1 MLRRIAGTAE
11 GNTHLMGIALW
22 GSAHSGRLRRVE
34 IIEQNAT
41 HLERMTACCREVRD
55 TPETR
60 CLHPTARRGRW
71 MESRPPNE
79 KHQSCNQRVL
89 SPSLLILF
97 LSVQSFISTH
107 PNVNYIREC
116 AFPLALG
123 ASEDV
128 TVAVIAL
135 DSLSLH

>member
-1 MLRRIAGTAE
+1 MTDRNDAPRAAAMHRGQHTR
-11 GNTHLMGIALW
+11 
-22 GSAHSGRLRRVE
+22 RLRPLE
-34 IIEQNAT
+34 TMDGNAT